1 MKNLTYRRSH
11 NLLDLW
17 FSFQCL
23 YHQIVETEIETETER
38 GLGSRVVSWEAS
50 ESGFSAGVLSE
61 LDVKI
66 EDESF
71 GVRLEE
77 ARKIE
82 DEKERDG
89 GVAEISLR
97 I

>member
-1 MKNLTYRRSH
+1 
-11 NLLDLW
+11 
-17 FSFQCL
+17 
-23 YHQIVETEIETETER
+23 
-38 GLGSRVVSWEAS
+38 VVSWEAS
-50 ESGFSAGVLSE
+50 EGGFSAGVLNE